1 MNDPI
6 IQRLKGKSRGNQIA
20 IAVGSSL
27 SEEIFSIP
35 RLAESIISHCNLDFK
50 VQKLPQHFEKWN
62 ELIEQAEEK
71 KSRDYLVNF
80 VKEKVSIAKPRLIH
94 YKVASLPISNFID
107 ATFDRSLY
115 KALVELG
122 KKPTI
127 HDWNNQAIGRWEQT
141 HPNQPNVFFSFCN
154 LAQPHPWYGIYEPS
168 SRNRQN
174 QIHLMNTAQM
184 LENKDLLLTGFTSF
198 EAESVL
204 HLLSL
209 IGSCNKVI
217 NCLSDIDNPTY
228 WCQRGVYITDIE
240 IDQIIDYLL
249 PSEASQYTGWDIP
262 IGRKLMDITRDKQY
276 DCFLSHFGGD
286 KPFAKRLAQ
295 DLELRGLHI
304 WVDENEIDVGDSLS
318 DTIQSGLSNSYSFAI
333 ILSEE
338 SLSRP
343 WVQDEL
349 RAAYALRRKGDFKIL
364 PILYKECEIPLFLSD
379 YAYADFRIDNQYDK
393 GVPSLERSIRNA
405 MLRARNKK

>member
-1 MNDPI
+1 MNDSI
-6 IQRLKGKSRGNQIA
+6 IQRLKGKARGNQIA

-35 RLAESIISHCNLDFK
+35 RLAESIISQCSLDFK
-50 VQKLPQHFEKWN
+50 VQELPQYFEKWN

-80 VKEKVSIAKPRLIH
+80 VREKVSIAEPRPIH

-115 KALVELG
+115 KALVQLG
-122 KKPTI
+122 KEPTI

-141 HPNQPNVFFSFCN
+141 NPNQPNIFFSFCN
-154 LAQPHPWYGIYEPS
+154 LNQPHPWYGIYEPS
-168 SRNRQN
+168 SRSRQN

-184 LENKDLLLTGFTSF
+184 LDNKDLLLTGFTSF
-198 EAESVL
+198 EAESIL

-209 IGSCNKVI
+209 ISSCNKVI
-217 NCLSDIDNPTY
+217 NCLNDIDNPTY
-228 WCQRGVYITDIE
+228 WCQRGVYIADIGIE
-240 IDQIIDYLL
+240 QIIDCLL
-249 PSEASQYTGWDIP
+249 PSEVSQYTVWDIP
-262 IGRKLMDITRDKQY
+262 IGRKVMDITRDKQY
-276 DCFLSHFGGD
+276 DCFLSHFSGD

-295 DLELRGLHI
+295 DLGLRGLHI

-333 ILSEE
+333 ILTEE

-343 WVQDEL
+343 WVKEEL
-349 RAAYALRRKGDFKIL
+349 RAAYALRREGNFKIL
-364 PILYKECEIPLFLSD
+364 PILYRECEIPLFLLD

-393 GVPSLERSIRNA
+393 GVPSLERSIKNA